1 MKGEGVPE
9 NEIEQDAF
17 SLPGFDYLSGTSVAL
32 LLNLLV
38 LCSSAFPQK
47 TPSDVFTCPPGRK
60 PLNEAGVPLLP
71 LVLRSGCNFAFEP
84 GMIFHSCISVV
95 Y

>member
-32 LLNLLV
+32 LLNLSA
-38 LCSSAFPQK
+38 LCSSAFPPE
-47 TPSDVFTCPPGRK
+47 TPSDVFLCPLG
-60 PLNEAGVPLLP
+60 
-71 LVLRSGCNFAFEP
+71 
-84 GMIFHSCISVV
+84 
-95 Y
+95 